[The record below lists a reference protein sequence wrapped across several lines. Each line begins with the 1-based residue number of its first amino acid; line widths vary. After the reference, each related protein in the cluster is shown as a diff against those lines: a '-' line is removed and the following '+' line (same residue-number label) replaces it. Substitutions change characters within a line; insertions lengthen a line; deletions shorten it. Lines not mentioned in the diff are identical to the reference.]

1 MTTWHSVKYRC
12 GAATSAAVVVIDDG
26 IDVDVADVAVAIVV
40 IGATI

>member
-26 IDVDVADVAVAIVV
+26 IDVDVAIAVAIAV